1 MVGLGFLLGSFVIR
15 GPAGFSSGGGSE
27 ERRDRGDGENSPKIF
42 HATTLGQTKALR
54 KLSRNTRSGQFRYK
68 TSPAVERRAKK
79 RIGKSYDLMCPETS
93 LVISNMLTW
102 LLPLKTGLSESSALI
117 MVLFFLSWHPFF
129 LM

>member
-1 MVGLGFLLGSFVIR
+1 VVRSGFLLGLFVIG
-15 GPAGFSSGGGSE
+15 GPAGSSCDSGSK
-27 ERRDRGDGENSPKIF
+27 ERRERGDGKNSAKIF
-42 HATTLGQTKALR
+42 HTMNLGQTKSLR
-54 KLSRNTRSGQFRYK
+54 KLLRNTCARAVRYK

-79 RIGKSYDLMCPETS
+79 RIRKSYLMCPETS

>member
-1 MVGLGFLLGSFVIR
+1 VVRLGFLLGLFVIR
-15 GPAGFSSGGGSE
+15 GPARFSPGSGSK
-27 ERRDRGDGENSPKIF
+27 ERRERGDGENSAQIF
-42 HATTLGQTKALR
+42 HTMNLGQTKSLR
-54 KLSRNTRSGQFRYK
+54 KLSRNTRSARFRYN
-68 TSPAVERRAKK
+68 TSPAAERRAKK
-79 RIGKSYDLMCPETS
+79 RIGKSYLMCPETS